1 MTALHNQTTA
11 NIKEK
16 SNLIWSIADLIREYY
31 KPHEYGKVIL
41 PMCVIKRFNDVLAPT
56 RHIETV
62 VLIQR
67 KWYQH
72 IAGDMLKSLNLRTLY
87 SFLFSIVWA
96 KTTKKKNLCCKRQG
110 IRLGWKMIISQPKH
124 WLTIITLQ
132 PFCAAEGGMGISVK
146 KKFFRQQICACGTNL

>member
-56 RHIETV
+56 RHIECV
-62 VLIQR
+62 VLVSR
-67 KWYQH
+67 
-72 IAGDMLKSLNLRTLY
+72 
-87 SFLFSIVWA
+87 V
-96 KTTKKKNLCCKRQG
+96 
-110 IRLGWKMIISQPKH
+110 
-124 WLTIITLQ
+124 
-132 PFCAAEGGMGISVK
+132 EE
-146 KKFFRQQICACGTNL
+146 